1 VTRAVCPAA
10 KSVHH
15 RGAALGK
22 FAKSNAREGR
32 HGFRNAA
39 LLMPVIMAVPLI
51 LVVGVG
57 VGAGAAAEPDATLAA
72 AQSME
77 AKLRILQSEDVRP
90 ASSYPAVVVTEHEA
104 NSYLKIHS
112 PEFLPPGVHGPALRF
127 QPERVTGSADV
138 NFDEFSRVYTNP
150 NDWGPK
156 VMAAMFK
163 GTQRVTAT
171 GKVQSS
177 NGQATVQVESV
188 TVGPMTVPVWLVDY
202 LIQNYL
208 QPKYK
213 FDLSK
218 PLPLPAHVRQIV
230 LGSGQATF
238 LRGSDK
244 AH

>member
-1 VTRAVCPAA
+1 M
-10 KSVHH
+10 
-15 RGAALGK
+15 ALIWIGS
-22 FAKSNAREGR
+22 A
-32 HGFRNAA
+32 GFGG
-39 LLMPVIMAVPLI
+39 P
-51 LVVGVG
+51 
-57 VGAGAAAEPDATLAA
+57 AEPDATQAA

-77 AKLRILQSEDVRP
+77 AKLRILETGDVQP
-90 ASSYPAVVVTEHEA
+90 ASSYPAVVVTENEA

-112 PEFLPPGVHGPALRF
+112 PEFLPPGVHEPALRF
-127 QPERVTGSADV
+127 QPEHVSGSADV
-138 NFDEFSRVYTNP
+138 NFEEFSRVYTNP

-177 NGQATVQVESV
+177 NGQAKLQVESV
-188 TVGPMTVPVWLVDY
+188 TVGAMTVPPWLIDY
-202 LIQNYL
+202 LVQNYL

-218 PLPLPAHVRQIV
+218 PLPLPAHVRQVV

-238 LRGSDK
+238 LRGPDK
-244 AH
+244 PH

>member
-1 VTRAVCPAA
+1 
-10 KSVHH
+10 
-15 RGAALGK
+15 LGR
-22 FAKSNAREGR
+22 FAKSNAREDR
-32 HGFRNAA
+32 HGLRNAA

-51 LVVGVG
+51 LVG
-57 VGAGAAAEPDATLAA
+57 GAGFGASAAAEPDATQAA

-90 ASSYPAVVVTEHEA
+90 AASSYPAVIVTENEA

-127 QPERVTGSADV
+127 QPEHVTGSADV

-188 TVGPMTVPVWLVDY
+188 TVGPMIVPVWLVDY
-202 LIQNYL
+202 LVQNYL

-218 PLPLPAHVRQIV
+218 PLPLPSHVRQIV

-238 LRGSDK
+238 LRGSNTP
-244 AH
+244 H

>member
-1 VTRAVCPAA
+1 LEKLVTTIAGRGRGGWKIVALPASA
-10 KSVHH
+10 L
-15 RGAALGK
+15 AA
-22 FAKSNAREGR
+22 AS
-32 HGFRNAA
+32 
-39 LLMPVIMAVPLI
+39 LI
-51 LVVGVG
+51 LIAGVG
-57 VGAGAAAEPDATLAA
+57 LGAGGAAEPDATQAA

-77 AKLRILQSEDVRP
+77 AKLQILQSGDARS
-90 ASSYPAVVVTEHEA
+90 ASSHPAVVVTENEA

-112 PEFLPPGVHGPALRF
+112 PTIFPPGVHDPALRF
-127 QPERVTGSADV
+127 QPEHVTGSADV

-171 GKVQSS
+171 GKVISS

-188 TVGPMTVPVWLVDY
+188 TVGSMTVPPWLIDY
-202 LIQNYL
+202 LLQNYL

-218 PLPLPAHVRQIV
+218 PLPLPDHVRQIV
-230 LGSGQATF
+230 LESGQATF
-238 LRGSDK
+238 LRGPTSVGSRQ
-244 AH
+244 